1 MRFFSG
7 MCPNES
13 SRPYLH
19 HIYEVPLK
27 LVCLMSLTPMYFA
40 VERKVKT
47 ENRLSVF
54 GTKYSRVDQV
64 KFF

>member
-1 MRFFSG
+1 
-7 MCPNES
+7 
-13 SRPYLH
+13 
-19 HIYEVPLK
+19 
-27 LVCLMSLTPMYFA
+27 MSLTPMYFA